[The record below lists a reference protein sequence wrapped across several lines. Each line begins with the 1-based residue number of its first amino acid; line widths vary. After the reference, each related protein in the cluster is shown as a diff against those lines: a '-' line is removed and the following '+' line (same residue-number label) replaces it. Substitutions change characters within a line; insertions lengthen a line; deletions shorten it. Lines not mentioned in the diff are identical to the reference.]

1 MIERRPAPGYE
12 TAAQW
17 YQRGMEARPGDVAR
31 LAHKSW
37 QLGLLEKN
45 ERRVEPLSENVVL
58 GLACPYNVISRP
70 VHDKNGKRYREILR
84 PGCFAAS
91 LHNVK
96 LLPDHD
102 SRGSLASTESRTL
115 SLHDK
120 HDGLHFTAF
129 LSSGWGFVERM
140 IREGKRAQ
148 ASVTFHIKPED
159 VTWDRSGPLPV
170 RHVHRARLEDITL
183 VHRGAYRGTLVSVE
197 GGLKIVKETDWKTEL
212 DLKEK
217 LLAVLE
223 MAAA

>member
-1 MIERRPAPGYE
+1 MIERRPARGYE

-37 QLGLLEKN
+37 QLGLLEKA
-45 ERRVEPLSENVVL
+45 ERRVAPLSENVVV
-58 GLACPYNVISRP
+58 GLACPYNRLSSPR
-70 VHDKNGKRYREILR
+70 DESGKRFREILH
-84 PGCFAAS
+84 PGCFSAS

-96 LLPDHD
+96 LLSDHD
-102 SRGSLASTESRTL
+102 SRGSLASTDDLTL
-115 SLHDK
+115 SLHDE
-120 HDGLHFTAF
+120 HNGLRFTAF
-129 LSSGWGFVERM
+129 LSSSWAFMERM

-170 RHVHRARLEDITL
+170 RHVHRARLSDISL
-183 VHRGAYRGTLVSVE
+183 VRRGAYPGTRVSVE

-212 DLKEK
+212 DLKAK
-217 LLAVLE
+217 QLAVLE